1 MIANICFVLAL
12 VGISTSCR
20 KIPLRDNF
28 GTYKT
33 NIAHWFENEGV
44 AYVFFRLDEL
54 PDRLVNPAWEIEWS
68 ARAAD
73 GGIEEHK
80 YDFIDFDAGV
90 HLHEV
95 KQCERTAFCGSFSF
109 ASARPLVDV
118 KIRFRYDRHADL
130 SNSVVLAVNNHE
142 AAGAALGYSA
152 RFFGVFSENNERLQI
167 RYVNNFGT
175 PQDSELDDYG
185 MTRKFRVSD
194 AVLQE
199 HTMDEYRAAT
209 QSAGSAPAFPATFCT
224 AASGTAAAIVT
235 ERGTWLSDTFA
246 STSPQNGTCFKVE
259 FLDKS
264 EKTLG
269 TANGQA
275 YALRNPVLQ
284 NPNHVLKTPLK
295 ESIQIPIIIRI
306 CESEPSVDEMFYEDF
321 FNYQRTIMG
330 IRDRDSDLCFRIG
343 FENDFETSFR
353 NLTAERLAAAK
364 QQNPEQADFVFSV
377 LLHENFSGEF
387 NKIQSAVA
395 SQLTTLVAAE
405 RGSISPR
412 LVGAFVYAA
421 GIRFKPTGAQT
432 RHVLWCPKDLSKLS
446 IQFPSDLGFQSCT
459 IRVPFE
465 QTFGSITVYENLGP
479 IPSWDLY
486 EDYVTKHGTAGLA
499 KQPDLKF
506 FSVPTGTN
514 TRQEDDVQV
523 TFFDTER
530 YTIGTGEFAR
540 ICPER
545 LELDALFFRIR
556 MPDAPEESNSLTIF
570 EVNNLWLS
578 DDAAGSYRIGLSWT
592 YPFVGRVDY
601 KFSTNV
607 SVTKEFIAY
616 QETDRAREYLADQ
629 RWYEES
635 FNFGSMVQHCFKYCD
650 HPYFD
655 DQSKYQITESWKSSA
670 LALCPAPDIPR
681 PEDD

>member
-1 MIANICFVLAL
+1 MASFLLMLAICVMSA
-12 VGISTSCR
+12 TCR

-33 NIAHWFENEGV
+33 NVAHWFENEGV

-54 PDRLVNPAWEIEWS
+54 PERLVNPAWEIEWS
-68 ARAAD
+68 ARTAD

-80 YDFIDFDAGV
+80 FDFIDFSSGI

-95 KQCERTAFCGSFSF
+95 KQCERAAFCGSFSF
-109 ASARPLVDV
+109 ASPRPIVTAKV
-118 KIRFRYDRHADL
+118 RFRYDRHAEL
-130 SNSVVLAVNNHE
+130 SNAVELAVNNHE
-142 AAGAALGYSA
+142 AASVSLGFSA
-152 RFFGVFSENNERLQI
+152 RFFGTFSQDNQRLQV
-167 RYVNNFGT
+167 RYVNNFGD
-175 PQDSELDDYG
+175 PIDGEIDDYG
-185 MTRKFRVSD
+185 MTRKFRISD
-194 AVLQE
+194 AVLQD
-199 HTMDEYRAAT
+199 HTMTEYREAT

-224 AASGTAAAIVT
+224 SATGTAAAIISNR
-235 ERGTWLSDTFA
+235 ETWLSDTFP
-246 STSPQNGTCFKVE
+246 STNPQNGTCYKVE
-259 FLDKS
+259 FLDKN
-264 EKTLG
+264 EKVLG

-284 NPNHVLKTPLK
+284 NPNHILKTPLR
-295 ESIQIPIIIRI
+295 ESLQIPIVIRI
-306 CESEPSVDEMFYEDF
+306 CENEPSVGEMFYEEF

-330 IRDRDSDLCFRIG
+330 IRERDSDMCFRIG
-343 FENDFETSFR
+343 FEGDFETSFR
-353 NLTAERLAAAK
+353 NLTAERLAEAK
-364 QQNPEQADFVFSV
+364 TQNPERSDFVFSV

-387 NKIQSAVA
+387 NKVQSAIA

-405 RGSISPR
+405 RDSISPR

-446 IQFPSDLGFQSCT
+446 IQFPSELGSQSCT

-465 QTFGSITVYENLGP
+465 QKFGSITVYENLGP

-499 KQPDLKF
+499 KEPELKF

-530 YTIGTGEFAR
+530 YTIATGEFAR
-540 ICPER
+540 VCPER
-545 LELDALFFRIR
+545 LEFDALFFRVR
-556 MPDAPEESNSLTIF
+556 MPDAPDESNSLTIF

-578 DDAAGSYRIGLSWT
+578 EEAAGSYRIGLSWT

-616 QETDRAREYLADQ
+616 QDTDRAREYLADA

-650 HPYFD
+650 HPFFD
-655 DQSKYQITESWKSSA
+655 DQSNYQINDSWNDGL
-670 LALCPAPDIPR
+670 LALCPTPAIPD
-681 PEDD
+681 PEDS